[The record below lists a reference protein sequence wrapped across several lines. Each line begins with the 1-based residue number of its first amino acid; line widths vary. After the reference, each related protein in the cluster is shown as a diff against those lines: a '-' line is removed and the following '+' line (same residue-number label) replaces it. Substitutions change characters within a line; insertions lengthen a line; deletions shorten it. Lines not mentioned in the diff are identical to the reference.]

1 MKKKKSETE
10 KIQYIK
16 TNLSLILENDIKNMY
31 KHGIIPIDTMY
42 RKLRILQYK
51 SDLEKYKNGDIK
63 NKPLMNDIAYE
74 MGKSKAYVSKYIN
87 DNKIN
92 VSYKMFFQEWL
103 LSKGE
108 EIVSHFEKHIQD
120 EFFMTMSDLMYDVPL
135 NEYQIDKKLAPG
147 TIEIYWSNL
156 MSGIVIKDK
165 VIEDNRDEV
174 VISLNKD
181 NKFFVV
187 KGGRTDTF
195 TGAHRKVEKTIEN
208 REEFIKKIYKELK
221 KIYRVEDIYYVNKTN
236 IANLTYCIMLLSYV
250 DIYKD
255 KCKKSSRFVN

>member
-10 KIQYIK
+10 KVQYIN
-16 TNLSLILENDIKNMY
+16 TNLSLISETDIKNMY
-31 KHGIIPIDTMY
+31 KHGIIPTDTMY

-87 DNKIN
+87 DNDIN
-92 VSYKMFFQEWL
+92 ISYKMFFQEWL

-120 EFFMTMSDLMYDVPL
+120 VFFITMSDLMYDIPL
-135 NEYQIDKKLAPG
+135 NEYQIDKKLTPG
-147 TIEIYWSNL
+147 TIENYWSNL
-156 MSGIVIKDK
+156 MSGKVIKDK
-165 VIEDNRDEV
+165 VIEDHRDDV
-174 VISLNKD
+174 VISLDED
-181 NKFFVV
+181 NKFFIIE
-187 KGGRTDTF
+187 GGRTDTF
-195 TGAHRKVEKTIEN
+195 TGAHRKVKKIVEN
-208 REEFIKKIYKELK
+208 REGFIKEIYKELN

-236 IANLTYCIMLLSYV
+236 IVNLTYCIMLLSYV

-255 KCKKSSRFVN
+255 K